1 MVSLQS
7 MNSRGQSQP
16 VYRAAL
22 TKRKISGMSPG
33 THLVKP
39 RSRAWLFSN
48 DAGQVMTYMDFIGYR
63 GKQGADLVTCGRHE
77 CFFSTQRL
85 ECSCDAI
92 YPCVYLNGFRF
103 VLKAPSIYSIYRH
116 GLTHA

>member
-39 RSRAWLFSN
+39 WSRAWLFSN
-48 DAGQVMTYMDFIGYR
+48 DAGRVMTYMDFIGYK
-63 GKQGADLVTCGRHE
+63 GKQGGRLGHIGRHE

-92 YPCVYLNGFRF
+92 YSHVYLNGFRF
-103 VLKAPSIYSIYRH
+103 VMIAPSIYSIYRH
-116 GLTHA
+116 GLIHT

>member
-22 TKRKISGMSPG
+22 TKRKISGTSPG

-39 RSRAWLFSN
+39 WSRAWLFSN
-48 DAGQVMTYMDFIGYR
+48 DAGRVTTYMDFIGYNGKR
-63 GKQGADLVTCGRHE
+63 GQTWSHREARVFL
-77 CFFSTQRL
+77 F
-85 ECSCDAI
+85 
-92 YPCVYLNGFRF
+92 
-103 VLKAPSIYSIYRH
+103 YSEARVF
-116 GLTHA
+116 L

>member
-48 DAGQVMTYMDFIGYR
+48 DAGQVTTYMDFIGYR
-63 GKQGADLVTCGRHE
+63 GKRGGRLGHMWE
-77 CFFSTQRL
+77 ARVFLF
-85 ECSCDAI
+85 
-92 YPCVYLNGFRF
+92 
-103 VLKAPSIYSIYRH
+103 YSEARVF
-116 GLTHA
+116 L